1 MTSPTTLRRLGVLLL
16 LSAVLALWQAWLGS
30 AQAVAWEKGKRLY
43 PAAPETAAIDRE
55 LKGL

>member
-16 LSAVLALWQAWLGS
+16 LS
-30 AQAVAWEKGKRLY
+30 AWEKGKRLY